1 MPTWISDSELNSNRH
16 VGNLDQETVKAVLD
30 TLELRIE
37 RFHGKSW
44 TPREASEQ
52 LRGDGSSVVW
62 LSWPAARSLTSISI
76 DDVSQDAADFRLWE
90 SGRLERATGSTSA
103 IWGLVATR
111 IPYGAKVDVVYQ
123 HGADEPPADLLDAAL
138 RATATIVRNEGN
150 SRVGERTETIETA
163 NGAVLNFSALPDWER
178 GRPLGMPDVDTVI
191 NSYGRDTRPA
201 IA

>member
-1 MPTWISDSELNSNRH
+1 MPTWINDSELSSNRH
-16 VGNLDQETVKAVLD
+16 VANLDQETVKAVLD

-37 RFHGKSW
+37 RFHGKAW

-52 LRGDGSSVVW
+52 LRGDGSYVLW
-62 LSWPAARSLTSISI
+62 LSQPAARSLTSISI
-76 DDVSQDAADFRLWE
+76 DGDSEDTADFRLWE
-90 SGRLERATGSTSA
+90 SGRLERVTGSTST
-103 IWGLVATR
+103 IWGLNSTR
-111 IPYGAKVDVVYQ
+111 FPYGAKIDVVYQ

-138 RATATIVRNEGN
+138 RATATIVKNEKN

-163 NGAVLNFSALPDWER
+163 NGAVLNFSALPDWQR

-191 NSYGRDTRPA
+191 NSYGRDTRPV